1 MPRYRNTLE
10 SDWIIS
16 MIKESKIKTVSDFLD
31 ICRECHTELYRGQA
45 QDWRLLP
52 SIARVEKIVFEGI
65 LEIEEEIIEEF
76 QKLGH
81 PFFHNSTKEYSDWI
95 LHAQHHGLPTR
106 LLDFTSNPLKALYF
120 AVEDELNLEDGVVWG
135 VDPFWSN
142 EFPSLDL
149 KTVEFFY
156 PKHLNERI
164 TAQESC
170 FACFPLGETQ
180 LDVPALDEY
189 PEDKIRI
196 FSKIIVPGEYKKA
209 LKKELSVLG
218 INKMSIYPGI
228 DGVVQRIK
236 EVVGV

>member
-1 MPRYRNTLE
+1 
-10 SDWIIS
+10 
-16 MIKESKIKTVSDFLD
+16 
-31 ICRECHTELYRGQA
+31 
-45 QDWRLLP
+45 
-52 SIARVEKIVFEGI
+52 
-65 LEIEEEIIEEF
+65 
-76 QKLGH
+76 
-81 PFFHNSTKEYSDWI
+81 STKEYSDWI

-170 FACFPLGETQ
+170 FACFPLGKTQ
-180 LDVPALDEY
+180 LEVPTLDEY
-189 PEDKIRI
+189 PNDKVRI
-196 FSKIIVPGEYKKA
+196 FSKIIVPGEHKKT
-209 LKKELSVLG
+209 LKNELSILG

-228 DGVVQRIK
+228 DGIVQRIK